1 MRTIKNSGDSSQC
14 FRGQHKGRLDNKLH
28 TMKTMMPPEIQEVMN
43 AVHYRPS
50 VSVILPVIP
59 GSGFKSSLAYMLKTL
74 PHKID
79 LELQKK
85 YPDDLCQ
92 TVIKKLKSAIKN
104 VDYNTRRKSIAIYVS
119 PVFEKL
125 LYLDIAL
132 DEKVFVDESFEI
144 RDLVYCKKQSYKC
157 LVLLLGSKGARI
169 CLWDNT
175 NFLQINPGLPGNMQE
190 HINDAP
196 ERVANFSDMADRKE
210 VLMENTLHQVDR
222 SLSSILHSY
231 QLPLFV
237 LGNDRVL
244 GHFKSRSS
252 HNAAVTE
259 YIHGNYEEASAVQL
273 AKILEPHITAAR
285 QFTQQNLVSQLEEA
299 AGQKLL
305 VSGMKAVWEAVQQ
318 KRGHLLVVEKNYM
331 YSGRLGNLQGAGT
344 QPSLPDRNNSL
355 SGDIVDETME
365 RILKYGGD
373 VAFTEEGVLNAYDHI
388 ALVLYY

>member
-1 MRTIKNSGDSSQC
+1 
-14 FRGQHKGRLDNKLH
+14 
-28 TMKTMMPPEIQEVMN
+28 MKTILTPDIQEVMN

-59 GSGFKSSLAYMLKTL
+59 GSGFKASLAYTLKTL
-74 PHKID
+74 PHKIE

-85 YPDDLCQ
+85 YPDDICQ
-92 TVIKKLKSAIKN
+92 AVIRKLKSAIKN
-104 VDYNTRRKSIAIYVS
+104 VDYNTRRKSIAIYIS

-132 DEKVFVDESFEI
+132 DEKIFVDESFEI
-144 RDLVYCKKQSYKC
+144 RDLLYCKKQSYKC
-157 LVLLLGSKGARI
+157 LVLLLGSKGGRI
-169 CLWDNT
+169 CLWDNN
-175 NFLQINPGLPGNMQE
+175 NFLQINTGNPGDMQE
-190 HINDAP
+190 HANDAP

-222 SLSSILHSY
+222 SLSSILHIY

-259 YIHGNYEEASAVQL
+259 YVHGNYEEASAVQL

-285 QFTQQNLVSQLEEA
+285 HFAQQHLLSQLEEA
-299 AGQKLL
+299 AGQKQL
-305 VSGMKAVWEAVQQ
+305 VCGMKAVWDAVQQ
-318 KRGHLLVVEKNYM
+318 KRGRLLVVEKNYM
-331 YSGRLGNLQGAGT
+331 YAGPAENLQGAGT
-344 QPSLPDRNNSL
+344 PSFLPVKKNSL
-355 SGDIVDETME
+355 SADIADEAME
-365 RILKYGGD
+365 RVLKYGGD
-373 VAFTEEGVLNAYDHI
+373 VEFTEEGVLDAYEHI